1 MASNSRRFTAGMWM
15 ARTTAALAG
24 QSNTGQPLSNPSPVL
39 TWEKRSG
46 HFLGTH
52 PPIASHPSQAR
63 DQSFRPSPTVPPGP
77 FYPMASNSRRFMAE
91 IWMARTTAALA
102 GRPAAPVQSNTSWPL
117 SSPSPVLT

>member
-1 MASNSRRFTAGMWM
+1 MASNSRRFMVGMWM

-39 TWEKRSG
+39 TQEKRSG
-46 HFLGTH
+46 HFPGTH
-52 PPIASHPSQAR
+52 SPIAGNPSQAQDR
-63 DQSFRPSPTVPPGP
+63 PFQPSPTAPPGP
-77 FYPMASNSRRFMAE
+77 FHAMASNSRRFMVGM
-91 IWMARTTAALA
+91 WTARTTAALA

>member
-1 MASNSRRFTAGMWM
+1 MDSNSRRFMAGMWM
-15 ARTTAALAG
+15 ARTTAALAV

-46 HFLGTH
+46 HFPGTH
-52 PPIASHPSQAR
+52 PPIAGNPSQSR
-63 DQSFRPSPTVPPGP
+63 DRPFQPSPAVPPGP
-77 FYPMASNSRRFMAE
+77 FHPMASNSRCFMAGM
-91 IWMARTTAALA
+91 WMARTTAALA